1 VQFAYGRQLGNDR
14 LLPLGWVVGMSE
26 VCLRIRQYGKYAV
39 EAPGSVL
46 EDRYYMVSDSKLQFI
61 ALMG

>member
-1 VQFAYGRQLGNDR
+1 
-14 LLPLGWVVGMSE
+14 MSDL
-26 VCLRIRQYGKYAV
+26 CLRIRQYGKYAV

>member
-1 VQFAYGRQLGNDR
+1 MTESTATDAVFRAYHGCAEG
-14 LLPLGWVVGMSE
+14 
-26 VCLRIRQYGKYAV
+26 LRIRQYGKYAV